1 MALRFID
8 GFDHYTTSA
17 SALLKW
23 TAVNS
28 GSSFNATGRRSGSL
42 AASFPYSNGSYISKT
57 LNDQNTWIVGGAFY
71 FTNFGGNYPFMKF
84 IDNTSSIQCTVH
96 ITSAQQVSIYR
107 GDGSTLLGTS
117 SATIPMNAWV
127 YLEIKL
133 FINDT
138 TGTFEVLLG
147 GASILSYSGDTKS
160 SSTLSTA
167 QTISIGNYGTNAR
180 PNFYLDDFY
189 ICDGTGSTNN
199 TFLGDVRVDTIYPTG
214 AGASG
219 QFTGVG
225 DTANLYANVDDPTPD
240 GDSTYNYS
248 NTAGNNDSFVCGDI
262 TALSSTIYGVQTNL
276 IARKDD
282 AGTRTMAA
290 QSRVSGTSYAGST
303 QSLADSYVDLTQI
316 WEINPATST
325 AWTEAAINDA
335 EFGYKVIA

>member
-23 TAVNS
+23 TVVNS
-28 GSSFNATGRRSGSL
+28 SSSFNITGRRSGSL

-57 LNDQNTWIVGGAFY
+57 LNDQSTWILGGAFY
-71 FTNFGGNYPFMKF
+71 FTTIGGNYPFIKF
-84 IDNTSSIQCTVH
+84 IDSASAVQCTVQV
-96 ITSAQQVSIYR
+96 TSAQQISIYR
-107 GDGSTLLGTS
+107 GDGATLLGTS
-117 SATIPMNAWV
+117 STTIPLNAWV

-147 GASILSYSGDTKS
+147 GTSILSYSGDTKN

-167 QTISIGNYGTNAR
+167 QTISIGNYGTYAR
-180 PNFYLDDFY
+180 PDFYLDDFY
-189 ICDGTGSTNN
+189 ICDGTGSMNN

-214 AGASG
+214 AGTSG

-225 DTANLYANVDDPTPD
+225 DTANLYANVDDATPD

-248 NTAGNNDSFVCGDI
+248 DSAGNSDSFVCGDV
-262 TALSSTIYGVQTNL
+262 TTLGSTIYGVQANL

-282 AGTRTMAA
+282 AGTRTIAPQA
-290 QSRVSGTSYAGST
+290 RTAGTSYVGST
-303 QSLADSYVDLTQI
+303 QSLADSYMDFLQI
-316 WEINPATST
+316 WETNPATST
-325 AWTEAAINDA
+325 AWTESTVNSA
-335 EFGYKVIA
+335 EFGYKVVA